1 MLSKSLKRFRSSFD
15 IVQFSRSCLL
25 SRSSLFII
33 SGKCEFVKHFFD
45 FSLSRSVEPLSFVT
59 ALLYY
64 HAFHPLSTL
73 FFNFPGSV
81 VGVLV
86 FRTLGKSW
94 LQLNGEIRI
103 ALLSSNY
110 AFFLYS
116 IIHYIWERAYLI
128 KGV

>member
-33 SGKCEFVKHFFD
+33 SVKCEFVKHFFD
-45 FSLSRSVEPLSFVT
+45 FSLSCSVESLSFVT

-73 FFNFPGSV
+73 FFNFLGSV

-94 LQLNGEIRI
+94 LQLNVEIRI
-103 ALLSSNY
+103 ALLSSNC
-110 AFFLYS
+110 AFVL
-116 IIHYIWERAYLI
+116 L
-128 KGV
+128 

>member
-1 MLSKSLKRFRSSFD
+1 M
-15 IVQFSRSCLL
+15 
-25 SRSSLFII
+25 
-33 SGKCEFVKHFFD
+33 
-45 FSLSRSVEPLSFVT
+45 T

-73 FFNFPGSV
+73 FFNFLGSV

-110 AFFLYS
+110 AFVL
-116 IIHYIWERAYLI
+116 L
-128 KGV
+128 